1 MNALKLVGTF
11 FVYFVT
17 YRKFLEAADTVAELV
32 VNKGLELVT
41 KK

>member
-11 FVYFVT
+11 VVYFVT
-17 YRKFLEAADTVAELV
+17 YRGFLEAADTVAKLV
-32 VNKGLELVT
+32 VDKGLELVT